1 MLRFQVE
8 SVKDFKW
15 STWLT
20 LMEGLEQPWT
30 IKLLEKATEPATF
43 AISRKVT
50 NKVLSSHSHSLFI
63 KKLGTLE
70 RDTLIC
76 KFLAPTCSMQVH
88 ENSVPCIQYHYIF
101 HGRIVTRSPLPL
113 LYELLARC
121 AWANRLIYVAKWWM
135 VCLDPSLM
143 NWDVLIWYH
152 LTPRL
157 MFDLCSSWFSLSFI
171 SWGPASFMEPPL
183 WWHWLQNL
191 QNHRCM
197 RCTQAAL
204 APRWVNNRFLC
215 LGNRCFC
222 NSRKVN
228 VVQSVLW
235 ISWQLDSLERI
246 WEYLSICSR
255 WNVRFARNDWWGM
268 ASTDFGTAL
277 NQNWPE
283 KLLRCSK

>member
-8 SVKDFKW
+8 SVKDFKG

-43 AISRKVT
+43 AISKKSPTKFCQVI
-50 NKVLSSHSHSLFI
+50 VIVCSSKNSEHW
-63 KKLGTLE
+63 KGTPSFANSWP
-70 RDTLIC
+70 RHVPC
-76 KFLAPTCSMQVH
+76 KFMKILYHVF
-88 ENSVPCIQYHYIF
+88 QYHYIF
-101 HGRIVTRSPLPL
+101 HGWIVTRSPPPL

-121 AWANRLIYVAKWWM
+121 AWANRRIYVAKWWM

-143 NWDVLIWYH
+143 NWDVLMKCDTIRHSDSCLICVVLGFLY
-152 LTPRL
+152 LMTP
-157 MFDLCSSWFSLSFI
+157 SFI

-204 APRWVNNRFLC
+204 APRWVNILATWLPGECAR
-215 LGNRCFC
+215 
-222 NSRKVN
+222 
-228 VVQSVLW
+228 
-235 ISWQLDSLERI
+235 
-246 WEYLSICSR
+246 EYLSICSR

-283 KLLRCSK
+283 KLLRGRK